1 MTHHVSEDV
10 VDGPRWLARL
20 SPATTQVVEVI
31 CEEAGQGARALLH
44 GDDGRWELGVERTQ

>member
-31 CEEAGQGARALLH
+31 CEEVGQGARALLH
-44 GDDGRWELGVERTQ
+44 GDDGRWELGAERTQ